1 MRYQRDLYGR
11 ILYMCGESDVLT
23 KEIVD
28 VMFYS
33 MKGVMTLINK
43 NFKWGYIPNQDWEE
57 SYAPMYIYMS
67 SYIGK
72 PLEKHTDVFVYL
84 GRATAKHLFNLGRTK
99 VKSKKHNMD
108 YVYESDMVI
117 SNVSNRLGD
126 SRTESTFEYLLL
138 AENKYDKNQ
147 AENTLEWDAHKR
159 HLRGLFPK
167 DKNDF
172 MCKVYDGLEIKD
184 IARETGLSYAYIRNT
199 ISKFRR
205 DLIET
210 KTYGKEEDIY
220 GK

>member
-1 MRYQRDLYGR
+1 MRYQRDLYSR
-11 ILYMCGESDVLT
+11 ILSMCEESDVLT

-28 VMFYS
+28 VMFCS

-43 NFKWGYIPNQDWEE
+43 NFKWGFIPNRDWEE
-57 SYAPMYIYMS
+57 SYAPMYLYMS
-67 SYIGK
+67 RYIGK

-84 GRATAKHLFNLGRTK
+84 GRATAKHLFNLGMTK

-117 SNVSNRLGD
+117 SNVSNILGD

-138 AENKYDKNQ
+138 AENKYEKNQ
-147 AENTLEWDAHKR
+147 GENTLESDAHKR
-159 HLRGLFPK
+159 HLRELFPK

-184 IARETGLSYAYIRNT
+184 IARETGLSYAYIRNS